1 MSALAKHQAT
11 SDVPLSEALAALT
24 RELRRTAESGEM
36 LEEFMASI
44 APLLPK
50 GVAQEE
56 MQAVDALVQSI
67 ENLARFADAVTR
79 ASEGGATS
87 LDMEAAVA
95 VLGLSEMAA
104 RLKGIPTAVNNSASS
119 SGDLDL
125 F

>member
-1 MSALAKHQAT
+1 MSALAKESAT
-11 SDVPLSEALAALT
+11 TYVPLSEALAALT

-36 LEEFMASI
+36 LEEFMASL

-50 GVAQEE
+50 GAAQEE

-67 ENLARFADAVTR
+67 ENLARFAEAVTE
-79 ASEGGATS
+79 ASQNCSTT
-87 LDMEAAVA
+87 LNMDAAVA
-95 VLGLSEMAA
+95 VVGLADMAA
-104 RLKGIPTAVNNSASS
+104 RLKGVSASENNSVPT